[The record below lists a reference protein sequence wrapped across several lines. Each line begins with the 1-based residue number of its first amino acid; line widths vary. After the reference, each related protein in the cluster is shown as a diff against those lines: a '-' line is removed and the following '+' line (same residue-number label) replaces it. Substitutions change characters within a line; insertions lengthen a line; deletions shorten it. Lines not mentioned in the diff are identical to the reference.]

1 MNSTA
6 QSGLHRTVV
15 PLNTGWDEQG
25 MKGVTRLQDYQHDG
39 IVADDPQLRTATLT
53 IRNDYPCPVTGQWSL
68 LLRTAVPGFTIYD
81 YGSFARVY
89 QQVGSAWQE
98 VISQDQYHVTI
109 PAHQTLTV
117 SLLLEGISA
126 TDADPSHCY
135 SVTADFHVENIANQ
149 ILQGGFREVIDSTG
163 SLRLTIAAVDLAV
176 GPAGHAMPET
186 YEDTLPYVVP
196 CNKDYD
202 DGYVDGNQNP
212 VPDNTDPLPS
222 GATPPPAC
230 SGEDDLVSAML
241 TFPLPFHGT
250 WTLTIPAELRVWQQG
265 ESGWEQVES
274 GTAYAFASTLWDISV
289 ALRVEGLSPTVSLI
303 DSYLTIS
310 ARYTDESDTAV
321 GLPLTDD
328 VLVEVVS
335 VDLQVQ
341 GIGEFDETT
350 KPALVIV
357 NDDYDEGNTHPI
369 SHEPVTDNNRLHGQI
384 VSVPPGIVANDDDL
398 VHATLTVNGPSGQ
411 GGKFWI
417 EVTGEPSTVNGDGTG
432 PGEYPG
438 YQQYIRI
445 WLPDGTPVP
454 RDRANALPLTIPLNA
469 QAVDLLI
476 EGLALPAQTSPIR
489 LTAHFEPDGDY
500 PFAGVSP
507 DVVDSALADLFQLKV
522 QRTVIGTQEPVEAGK
537 TTTVM
542 AGEHV
547 VLTVVGTLQGGQS
560 DNFRA
565 SNGPYLAEASTAAKK
580 TRRSRTTGRA
590 L

>member
-1 MNSTA
+1 M
-6 QSGLHRTVV
+6 
-15 PLNTGWDEQG
+15 
-25 MKGVTRLQDYQHDG
+25 
-39 IVADDPQLRTATLT
+39 
-53 IRNDYPCPVTGQWSL
+53 
-68 LLRTAVPGFTIYD
+68 
-81 YGSFARVY
+81 
-89 QQVGSAWQE
+89 
-98 VISQDQYHVTI
+98 TI

-186 YEDTLPYVVP
+186 YEDTLPYVIP

-212 VPDNTDPLPS
+212 LPDNTDPLPS

-303 DSYLTIS
+303 DNYLTVS
-310 ARYTDESDTAV
+310 AQYTDESDTAV

-335 VDLQVQ
+335 VDLQIQ
-341 GIGEFDETT
+341 NISEYDEATRAASV
-350 KPALVIV
+350 PV

-369 SHEPVTDNNRLHGQI
+369 SHEPVTDNDRLHGQI
-384 VSVPPGIVANDDDL
+384 VSVPPGILATDDDL
-398 VHATLTVNGPSGQ
+398 VHATLTIDGPPAQ

-417 EVTGEPSTVNGDGTG
+417 EVTGEPSTVNGAGTG

-454 RDRANALPLTIPLNA
+454 RDAASALPITINA
-469 QAVDLLI
+469 QAVDLLV
-476 EGLALPAQTSPIR
+476 EGLAKYDNESAPIH
-489 LTAHFEPDGDY
+489 LIAHFEPDGDY
-500 PFAGVSP
+500 AKAGVVAAAT
-507 DVVDSALADLFQLKV
+507 DQ
-522 QRTVIGTQEPVEAGK
+522 
-537 TTTVM
+537 VM
-542 AGEHV
+542 A
-547 VLTVVGTLQGGQS
+547 LVGVNEWTRDTWEADDVAFFKYDGHATAHSQYDTLEQLAKDITGDTG
-560 DNFRA
+560 DAWILRA
-565 SNGPYLAEASTAAKK
+565 FEPQ
-580 TRRSRTTGRA
+580 RRADPAGHGS
-590 L
+590 